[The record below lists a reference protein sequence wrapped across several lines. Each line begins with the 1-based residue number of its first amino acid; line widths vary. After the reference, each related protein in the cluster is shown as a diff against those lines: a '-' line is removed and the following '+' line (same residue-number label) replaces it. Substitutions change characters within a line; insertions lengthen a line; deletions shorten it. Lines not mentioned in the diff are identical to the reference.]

1 MQVEEV
7 KDGMKRQI
15 RKRSSHI
22 GAVLGISAAC
32 LGMSGCKHDPNKQK
46 QKYLESGKHYED
58 EGKLREAVIQ
68 FSNALR
74 VDKNFSPAHYEL
86 AKTYIQ
92 LGSLV
97 AGYQELQRTVALSPS
112 NLQARLD
119 LGNMLLAGGVPDR
132 AKEQAKAI
140 LAAQPN
146 NADAY
151 GLMSK
156 IAYKQGDKA
165 EALKDIQQAIA
176 LNPNDSK
183 LHISLGLLESQNP
196 ETKGVGE
203 AELQKAVTLDQK
215 NPSAR
220 LALAG
225 MLANKGD
232 FPGAQ
237 QQVQAAVEASPKDL
251 QARVALAEL
260 YLHSGDKGKAEQ
272 TLIDTINAMPDKDQ
286 ASEILL
292 TYYVRTQQ
300 PDRAET
306 VFTDLHGKYPK
317 SLPVQITYTRVL
329 LGRNKWDQASESL
342 KSLSK
347 NNGNNPQ
354 VARLN
359 AELLLHDGKPHDALT
374 LLQKASS
381 NAPDD
386 VRLQLLLAQTA
397 LATGNQS
404 AAEAAFQ
411 QATRLDPQSLDAAR
425 GLAQLA
431 SARKDTTLLSQLAD
445 KTISKHP
452 NVPDGYI
459 WRGSVEG
466 SQQQFSEAEADFQT
480 ALKRD
485 PNNEAA
491 QIDLA
496 ELELHDK
503 KTAEARTLLEGALG
517 RNPNLLPALNML
529 VALDLQD
536 KQPDKGIARIQAQVA
551 KSPSNPALYADLA
564 ELQMRTRDFNGA
576 AGNAQKALQLNKEY
590 APAVEIYSQAAV
602 ALGNSDAALAAWQTW
617 LGTHPNDARADTLA
631 GSIEETKGDVNKAMS
646 YYKKALQLDAQQAV
660 AANNLAYLM
669 VENGE
674 NSDVA
679 LTYAQTARRALPQA
693 PNTADTLAWVYYHKG
708 TYSLAKDL
716 LEDATKED
724 PSNASIHYH
733 LGMTL
738 SKMGDKA
745 GATTELKKASD
756 LAPNSQTAKQ
766 ANDALGHLG

>member
-1 MQVEEV
+1 MNKQF
-7 KDGMKRQI
+7 RY
-15 RKRSSHI
+15 RSTHI
-22 GAVLGISAAC
+22 GAILGMSAAC
-32 LGMSGCKHDPNKQK
+32 LGLGGCKHDPNKQK

-68 FSNALR
+68 FSNALK
-74 VDKNFSPAHYEL
+74 VDKNFAPAHYEL
-86 AKTYIQ
+86 AKTYIE

-97 AGYQELQRTVALSPS
+97 AGYQELQRTVALNPG
-112 NLQARLD
+112 NLKARLD

-146 NADAY
+146 DPDGYA
-151 GLMSK
+151 LMSK

-165 EALKDIQQAIA
+165 EALKDVQQAIS
-176 LNPNDSK
+176 LNPNDSS
-183 LHISLGLLESQNP
+183 LHTSLGLLEAQNA
-196 ETKGVGE
+196 ETKGEGE

-225 MLANKGD
+225 LLANKGD
-232 FPGAQ
+232 LPGAQ
-237 QQVQAAVEASPKDL
+237 QQVQAAVDASPKNL

-260 YLHSGDKGKAEQ
+260 YLHSGDKAKAEQ
-272 TLIDTINAMPDKDQ
+272 ALVDTVNAMPDKDQ
-286 ASEILL
+286 PAEILL

-300 PDRAET
+300 PDRAES
-306 VFTDLHGKYPK
+306 VFTDLHGRYPK
-317 SLPVQITYTRVL
+317 SLPVQIAYTRVL
-329 LGRNKWDQASESL
+329 LGRGKWDKASDSL

-347 NNGNNPQ
+347 NNSNNPQ
-354 VARLN
+354 IARMN
-359 AELLLHDGKPHDALT
+359 AEVLMHNGKAHDAFT
-374 LLQKASS
+374 LLQRVGA

-397 LATGNQS
+397 QAVGNQG
-404 AAEAAFQ
+404 AAQAAYE
-411 QATRLDPQSLDAAR
+411 QASRLDPQSLEAAR

-431 SARKDTTLLSQLAD
+431 STRKDVTQLSQLAD
-445 KTISKHP
+445 KTIGTHP
-452 NVPDGYI
+452 NAPDGYV

-466 SQQQFSEAEADFQT
+466 SQQQFGPAEADFQA

-503 KTAEARTLLEGALG
+503 KTGEARTLLEQALEHD
-517 RNPNLLPALNML
+517 PNLIPALNML
-529 VALDLQD
+529 VAMDLGD
-536 KQPDKGIARIQAQVA
+536 KQPEKGLARVQAQIA

-564 ELQMRTRDFNGA
+564 QLQLRTKDFNGA
-576 AGNAQKALQLNKEY
+576 QASAQKAMQLNKEY
-590 APAVEIYSQAAV
+590 APAVEIYAQAAL
-602 ALGNSDAALAAWQTW
+602 ALGNSDAALAAWQSW
-617 LGTHPNDARADTLA
+617 LGTHPNDARADTLV
-631 GSIEETKGDVNKAMS
+631 GSIEETKGDVNKAMD

-679 LTYAQTARRALPQA
+679 LGYAQTARRALPQA

-716 LEDATKED
+716 LEDATKQD

-738 SKMGDKA
+738 NKLGDKT

-756 LAPNSQTAKQ
+756 LAPNTPTAKQ
-766 ANDALGHLG
+766 ANDALTQLG

>member
-1 MQVEEV
+1 MN
-7 KDGMKRQI
+7 R
-15 RKRSSHI
+15 RFWYRSSQV
-22 GAVLGISAAC
+22 GAILGISAAC
-32 LGMSGCKHDPNKQK
+32 LGLSGCKHDPVKQK
-46 QKYLESGKHYED
+46 QKYLESGKHYEE

-68 FSNALR
+68 FSNALK
-74 VDKNFSPAHYEL
+74 VDKNFAPAHYEL

-97 AGYQELQRTVALSPS
+97 AGYQELQRTVALNGS

-119 LGNMLLAGGVPDR
+119 LGNILLAGGVPDR

-151 GLMSK
+151 ALLSK
-156 IAYKQGDKA
+156 VAYKQGDKT
-165 EALKDIQQAIA
+165 EALKDIQQAIS
-176 LNPNDSK
+176 LNPNDAK
-183 LHISLGLLESQNP
+183 LHTSLGLIEAQNP
-196 ETKGVGE
+196 DTKNQGE
-203 AELQKAVTLDQK
+203 AELQKAVSLDQK
-215 NPSAR
+215 NPGAR

-225 MLANKGD
+225 MLVNKGD
-232 FPGAQ
+232 TTGAQ
-237 QQVQAAVEASPKDL
+237 QQVQAAVDASPKDL
-251 QARVALAEL
+251 QARIALAEL
-260 YLHSGDKGKAEQ
+260 YLHAGDKAKAEQ
-272 TLIDTINAMPDKDQ
+272 TLIDAVNAMPDKDQ

-292 TYYVRTQQ
+292 TYYIRTQQ
-300 PDRAET
+300 PDRAEG
-306 VFTDLHGKYPK
+306 VFADLKGKYPK

-329 LGRNKWDQASESL
+329 LGRGKWDQASDSL

-354 VARLN
+354 VARMN
-359 AELLLHDGKPHDALT
+359 AELLLHNGKAHDAFT
-374 LLQKASS
+374 LLQKAAA

-397 LATGNQS
+397 LSVGNQG
-404 AAEAAFQ
+404 AAEAAYQ
-411 QATRLDPQSLDAAR
+411 QASRLDPASLDATR

-431 SARKDTTLLSQLAD
+431 SGRKDMTQLNQLAE
-445 KTISKHP
+445 KTISAHP
-452 NVPDGYI
+452 NAPDGYV

-466 SQQQFSEAEADFQT
+466 AQQQFTQAEADFQA

-491 QIDLA
+491 QLDLA

-503 KTAEARTLLEGALG
+503 KTGEARALLEQALG
-517 RNPNLLPALNML
+517 RNPNLVPALNIL
-529 VALDLQD
+529 VAMDLED
-536 KQPDKGIARIQAQVA
+536 KQPEKGMARIQAQIA
-551 KSPSNPALYADLA
+551 KSPNNPALYADLA
-564 ELQMRTRDFNGA
+564 QLQMRTKDFNGA
-576 AGNAQKALQLNKEY
+576 EANAQKSLQMNKEY
-590 APAVEIYSQAAV
+590 APAVEIYSQAAL
-602 ALGNSDAALAAWQTW
+602 ALGNSDAALGAWQNW

-631 GSIEETKGDVNKAMS
+631 GTIEETKGDVNKAMD
-646 YYKKALQLDAQQAV
+646 YYKKALQLDAQQPI

-679 LTYAQTARRALPQA
+679 LSYAQTARRELPQA
-693 PNTADTLAWVYYHKG
+693 SSTADTLAWVYYHKG

-716 LEDATKED
+716 LDDATKQD
-724 PSNASIHYH
+724 PNNAAIHFH

-738 SKMGDKA
+738 GKLGDKA
-745 GATTELKKASD
+745 GAATELKKASD
-756 LAPNSQTAKQ
+756 LAPNTQTAKQ
-766 ANDALGHLG
+766 ANDALSRLG